1 LHQVFVPIKD
11 GAHYFVYCFNFIHKR
26 IDVLDSNDYFLN
38 CSNQE
43 ERHKAVFAKIPIIDA
58 AFQKVSNLKLP
69 RVSKWRRPFI
79 DVPKQ
84 AGQSDCLFFVWKY
97 MEYYNGDKMTKEIN
111 PVSHAVN

>member
-1 LHQVFVPIKD
+1 M
-11 GAHYFVYCFNFIHKR
+11 
-26 IDVLDSNDYFLN
+26 N

-84 AGQSDCLFFVWKY
+84 AGQSDCLFLYGSTW
-97 MEYYNGDKMTKEIN
+97 NIMTGTK
-111 PVSHAVN
+111 